1 MFRRPKKTIQRRVF
15 SIAPDE
21 DDNTEN
27 ENTRTD
33 VNRSDGG
40 SDDEKMDVDPVPHQ
54 LKERKNEKRTK
65 DADRKVT
72 AQKTSLLSFGDEGI
86 ANNSVI
92 TLWQIHKYLLLIFDF
107 VCRRR
112 R

>member
-15 SIAPDE
+15 SIAAEE

-27 ENTRTD
+27 ENSRTD

-40 SDDEKMDVDPVPHQ
+40 SDDEKMDVDAVQVPHQ
-54 LKERKNEKRTK
+54 LKERKNEKRSK

-72 AQKTSLLSFGDEGI
+72 AQKSSLLSFGDEGNCPHFRHI
-86 ANNSVI
+86 KSHHFI
-92 TLWQIHKYLLLIFDF
+92 I
-107 VCRRR
+107 
-112 R
+112 